1 MNRRTFLANTAL
13 KAIGTALPF
22 TLTARSRMKEDTIII
37 NAGIPGNNTQ
47 DLLDRL
53 DKDCLAHSPDL
64 TILMAGTNDGLN
76 HAKYIPADIY
86 KENMHRLVQRIS
98 ESGSKV
104 LLMTLLPFY
113 SPYLLTRHPAAFF
126 ATESPEERRI
136 ALNNIIKEMAGTA
149 QTSLLDMGSLFEK
162 IGNIGTEASCL
173 LLNESNSPRK
183 DGVHPT
189 PDGYRVIAL
198 AVYDYIMY
206 NNLPNGRIVCF
217 GDSITWGDGS
227 LDKASYPA
235 YLKRLIL
242 D

>member
-22 TLTARSRMKEDTIII
+22 TLTARSRMKEDPSII

-53 DKDCLAHSPDL
+53 DKDCLSHMPEL
-64 TILMAGTNDGLN
+64 TILMAGTNDSLN
-76 HAKYIPADIY
+76 HAKYIPADVY
-86 KENMHRLVQRIS
+86 KENMVQLVQRIS
-98 ESGSKV
+98 SSGSKV

-113 SPYLLTRHPAAFF
+113 SPYVLTRHPAAFF
-126 ATESPEERRI
+126 ATESPEEKRT
-136 ALNNIIKEMAGTA
+136 ALNNIIKEVAGTA
-149 QTSLLDMGSLFEK
+149 QTGLLDMGSLFEK

-173 LLNESNSPRK
+173 LLNEANSPRK

-206 NNLPNGRIVCF
+206 NHLPAGRIVCF

-235 YLKRLIL
+235 YLKRLIQG
-242 D
+242 

>member
-1 MNRRTFLANTAL
+1 ME
-13 KAIGTALPF
+13 
-22 TLTARSRMKEDTIII
+22 EDTRII
-37 NAGIPGNNTQ
+37 NAGVPGNNTQ

-53 DKDCLAHSPDL
+53 DKDCLAYQPEL

-86 KENMHRLVQRIS
+86 RENLDKLVQGIS
-98 ESGSKV
+98 NSGSKV

-113 SPYLLTRHPAAFF
+113 SPYVQSRHPAAFF
-126 ATESPEERRI
+126 ATESPEEKRA
-136 ALNNIIKEMAGTA
+136 ALNNIIKETA
-149 QTSLLDMGSLFEK
+149 ARRQTALLDVGSLFEK

-173 LLNESNSPRK
+173 LLNEANSPRK

-189 PDGYRVIAL
+189 PEGYRVIGL

-206 NNLPNGRIVCF
+206 NQLPAGRIVCF

-227 LDKASYPA
+227 LDKDSYPA
-235 YLKRLIL
+235 YLKRLL
-242 D
+242 QG

>member
-1 MNRRTFLANTAL
+1 MNRRTFLASTAL

-22 TLTARSRMKEDTIII
+22 TLTARSRMKETSSII
-37 NAGIPGNNTQ
+37 NAGIAGNNTQ

-53 DKDCLAHSPDL
+53 DRDCLAHSPEL

-86 KENMHRLVQRIS
+86 KENMTQLVQRIS
-98 ESGSKV
+98 DNGSKV

-113 SPYLLTRHPAAFF
+113 SPYVLTRHPAAFF
-126 ATESPEERRI
+126 ATEGPDDKRAAINS
-136 ALNNIIKEMAGTA
+136 IIKEIADTM
-149 QTSLLDMGSLFEK
+149 QTGLLDMGGLFEK

-173 LLNESNSPRK
+173 LLNEANSRRK

-189 PDGYRVIAL
+189 TDGYRVMAL
-198 AVYDYIMY
+198 AIYDHIIY
-206 NNLPNGRIVCF
+206 NNLPAGRIVCF

-227 LDKASYPA
+227 LDNASYPA
-235 YLKRLIL
+235 YLKRLIQG
-242 D
+242 